1 MQPAMRLCT
10 LICVCCLVLVVLVVY
25 WVPSSR
31 KYVSTHSRSAIK
43 TFISVNDGNGG
54 NASYSG
60 TQARLIH
67 LVWMTN
73 PLKPY
78 TISAIDSVL
87 RYVPHATLKLHI
99 ITPQGTNDTVLTA
112 VKRRFEYQLSQFI
125 EHPGINL
132 QIVLHPNVQAE
143 LKGTPLEKYH
153 IPQQHFGGFRQE
165 LKVLEQGGDRLGTPF
180 GPWRN
185 ALVHSADVMR
195 VLIVWR
201 EGGLYLDVDEI
212 LLDNIWPL
220 LEVVH
225 AFIVCENLKDGQA
238 DGKCKATNGIFY
250 STKGHPF
257 LWECMDRIAL
267 LIDEHGI
274 NGVWPLRKKAE
285 GEPDHIWFTAVG
297 PDLFAKVKNTWI
309 DDRRDVWTVSGRE
322 VYPSGLTLHDVR
334 HRPVYDKPINWD
346 NSTLPLYILPR
357 RYFIPTG
364 WQDLTLN
371 AKVDAASADA
381 YTKAYGFHLWEM
393 GKSGVNQI
401 RPHYIELIRDK
412 PDTVLAYLFRKY
424 CLLFC
429 DVSELQRVCSNIPP
443 LNDFMTNT
451 ASPQR

>member
-153 IPQQHFGGFRQE
+153 IPQQHFGGFQEE
-165 LKVLEQGGDRLGTPF
+165 LKVLEQDGNQSATAF
-180 GPWRN
+180 GRWKN
-185 ALVHSADVMR
+185 AMVHSVDVMR
-195 VLIVWR
+195 VIILWL
-201 EGGLYLDVDEI
+201 EGGLYMDVDHT

-220 LEVVH
+220 VEAAP
-225 AFIVCENLKDGQA
+225 AFIVCQTKLDGQA
-238 DGKCKATNGIFY
+238 DGRCKTINGFFAA
-250 STKGHPF
+250 TKGHPF

-267 LIDEHGI
+267 LIDEYGV
-274 NGVWPLRKKAE
+274 NGVWPLTKKAK
-285 GEPDHIWFTAVG
+285 GEPDRAWYTAVG
-297 PDLFAKVKNTWI
+297 PDLLTKVKNSWL
-309 DDRRDVWTVSGRE
+309 DAHRDVWTVSGHK
-322 VYPSGLTLHDVR
+322 VYPSALILQEVR

-357 RYFIPTG
+357 RYFLPSG
-364 WQDLTLN
+364 LTLS

-381 YTKAYGFHLWEM
+381 YTKAYGFHLWDT
-393 GKSGVNQI
+393 GKSNVNQI
-401 RPHYIELIRDK
+401 RTHYIELIRDK

-429 DVSELQRVCSNIPP
+429 DVNELERVCSDIPP
-443 LNDFMTNT
+443 LYDFMTNT